1 MRNCR
6 CSFTFLS
13 LSTLFLI
20 LPIAGCDGWLDDNG
34 PQDSIRDILGDE
46 DEPDADDGDSDLPGG
61 PADDDDT
68 VVDNEPAGAPC
79 FGREQTDADFDC
91 DGMPDVGDSPAEDDV
106 FFTDPN
112 NRRVIW
118 RVSVA
123 PDGTVGQVRQVGL
136 GYGDKSVHNGWLYE
150 NGQAVLYVDDFVII
164 EVAPGVFRVNLLNE
178 DGDWGQ
184 FGNYCQNGVEIA
196 PNLVAYDPACVYDA
210 GCESEGIPAGWAMA
224 FRAISAYT
232 RILTD
237 EEIDDLPLAEDN
249 CPSIEP
255 Q

>member
-1 MRNCR
+1 M
-6 CSFTFLS
+6 
-13 LSTLFLI
+13 
-20 LPIAGCDGWLDDNG
+20 
-34 PQDSIRDILGDE
+34 
-46 DEPDADDGDSDLPGG
+46 
-61 PADDDDT
+61 
-68 VVDNEPAGAPC
+68 
-79 FGREQTDADFDC
+79 
-91 DGMPDVGDSPAEDDV
+91 GDSPAEDDV